1 MLILALAGGAIA
13 LVLFTTQWLLR
24 RLFYRLGGSS
34 AAASRASATL
44 QQTVLVLIWIGF
56 PLAFAWLGA
65 HELGYAT
72 AEHYLGYLAGAV
84 FATAAVVFGL
94 MMLVLWLF
102 VEEDDR
108 P

>member
-1 MLILALAGGAIA
+1 MFMLAFAGGAIA
-13 LVLFTTQWLLR
+13 LVLFTSQWLLR

-34 AAASRASATL
+34 AAASRVTAAF
-44 QQTVLVLIWIGF
+44 QQTLHVLIWIAF
-56 PLAFAWLGA
+56 PLGWCWVGA

-72 AEHYLGYLAGAV
+72 AEHYLGYLAGAAFV
-84 FATAAVVFGL
+84 TAAVVFGL

-102 VEEDDR
+102 VEEDE